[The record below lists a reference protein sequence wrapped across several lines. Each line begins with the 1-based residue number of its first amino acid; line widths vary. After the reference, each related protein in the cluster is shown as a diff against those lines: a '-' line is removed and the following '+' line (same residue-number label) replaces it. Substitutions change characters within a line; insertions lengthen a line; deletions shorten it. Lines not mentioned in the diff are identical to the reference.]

1 MASKE
6 GLSGFFLVYTLAE
19 YFTAFFHSAGVKK
32 QGWKGEIFM
41 KSKEELSLK
50 VTKEIV
56 VKFIEM
62 GGVSVN
68 SFEGVWKK
76 VHGTVSDSIK
86 ETALEK

>member
-1 MASKE
+1 M
-6 GLSGFFLVYTLAE
+6 
-19 YFTAFFHSAGVKK
+19 H
-32 QGWKGEIFM
+32 
-41 KSKEELSLK
+41 SKEELSLK

-76 VHGTVSDSIK
+76 IHRTVCDSLK
-86 ETALEK
+86 ETAPEK